1 MSDALP
7 STQTPPPVE
16 IGARFPFAD
25 LPLAQRIERAE
36 GLANRAFVE
45 ARRLAEPGSGAAW
58 LELAGTLALFDGAG
72 SPLTQ
77 TFGLGILE
85 PATPV
90 LLDRLEAF
98 FTDRG
103 ADVFHEVSPLAGV
116 ETFGLL
122 ADRGYRPV
130 EMSNV
135 LFQPVGTAPMAPA
148 NDPAGGRGEGGG
160 QGASERDGAVRVRR
174 TGPDE
179 ADRWAAVSAE
189 GWDEQPELAGFME
202 GYGRISARSRG
213 NHTFQAET
221 ADGPIAAGALSI
233 HEGVAL
239 FAGASTV
246 PRGRRRGAQSALL
259 DARLRFAAEQGC
271 SLAVMAALPGSGSQ
285 RNAERNGFRIAYTR
299 MKWQLAPAPEPARR
313 VR

>member
-7 STQTPPPVE
+7 TTPTPPPVE
-16 IGARFPFAD
+16 IDARFPFAD
-25 LPLAQRIERAE
+25 LPLARRIERAE

-77 TFGLGILE
+77 TFGLGIFE

-122 ADRGYRPV
+122 AERGYRPV

-135 LFQPVGTAPMAPA
+135 LFQPVGTAPVGRAG
-148 NDPAGGRGEGGG
+148 DPAAGRVEGGG
-160 QGASERDGAVRVRR
+160 PGANGRDGAVRVRR
-174 TGPDE
+174 TGTDE

-213 NHTFQAET
+213 NHAFLAET

-233 HEGVAL
+233 QEGVAL

-271 SLAVMAALPGSGSQ
+271 MLAVMAALPGSGSQ

-299 MKWQLAPAPEPARR
+299 VKWQLALAREPARR